1 LGLSKMASQ
10 RVRVDS
16 LNLDEGFG
24 NLDKEALETLSVLQ
38 QGGKLIGIISHASTL
53 KERIS
58 TQISINPISGGR
70 SSLSGPDCTR
80 VIKSE

>member
-1 LGLSKMASQ
+1 MGLSKMASQ